1 MIDENIFADMIKA
14 NIELHKA
21 EPKEEYLYTCESCG
35 ELVEELV
42 DTMGMLNGGIGSVCH
57 QCIEDYDIGN

>member
-1 MIDENIFADMIKA
+1 MDDKIFENMFKITMGIKD
-14 NIELHKA
+14 
-21 EPKEEYLYTCESCG
+21 EPKEECLYTCESCG